1 MSACAV
7 LFDMDGTLVDSEPFH
22 YETLLEAIAAF
33 SGVVPD
39 NFEKRITGTTIADC
53 HAMLRDETGFTA
65 DLDTFV
71 KAKYAAYVSG
81 AIRLKLRPGATEVLA
96 YLDKA
101 GIPYAIVSNSDRMLM
116 DANLRAVGLQ
126 RPDFISVSRN
136 DVREGKPSAE
146 PYLRGAYLLGV
157 EPSQCIVVEDSVPGA
172 HSGLAAG
179 MTVIGW
185 PEPHRT
191 DLIFPNGV
199 LIADPENLLS
209 SLQPLLSAV
218 VQ

>member
-116 DANLRAVGLQ
+116 DANLHAVGLQ

>member
-1 MSACAV
+1 MSARAV

-39 NFEKRITGTTIADC
+39 NFENRVTGTTIADC
-53 HAMLRDETGFTA
+53 HALLRNETGFTA
-65 DLDTFV
+65 DLDAFV
-71 KAKYAAYVSG
+71 TAKYAAYVSG
-81 AIRLKLRPGATEVLA
+81 AIRLKLRPGAAEVLA

-146 PYLRGAYLLGV
+146 PYLRGVYLLGV
-157 EPSQCIVVEDSVPGA
+157 ESSQCIVVEDSVPGA

>member
-218 VQ
+218 AQ

>member
-1 MSACAV
+1 MSARAV
-7 LFDMDGTLVDSEPFH
+7 LFDMDGTLVDSEPLH

-39 NFEKRITGTTIADC
+39 NFENRVTGTTIADC
-53 HAMLRDETGFTA
+53 HAMLRNETGFTA
-65 DLDTFV
+65 DLDAFV

-218 VQ
+218 AQ

>member
-146 PYLRGAYLLGV
+146 PYLRGAYLFGV

-218 VQ
+218 AQ

>member
-7 LFDMDGTLVDSEPFH
+7 LFDMDGTLVDSEQLH

-33 SGVVPD
+33 SGAVPD
-39 NFEKRITGTTIADC
+39 DFENRVTGTTIADC
-53 HAMLRDETGFTA
+53 HAMLRDETGFTV
-65 DLDTFV
+65 DLDAFV

-81 AIRLKLRPGATEVLA
+81 ANRLKLRPGATEVLA

-101 GIPYAIVSNSDRMLM
+101 GIPYAIVSNSDRMLV

-146 PYLRGAYLLGV
+146 PYLRGAYLLCV
-157 EPSQCIVVEDSVPGA
+157 EPLRCVVIEDSVPGA
-172 HSGLAAG
+172 RAGLSAG

-191 DLIFPNGV
+191 DLRFPNGV

-218 VQ
+218 AQ